1 MGGQVGQE
9 VEWSEGRGV
18 GGSRGL
24 EVWRSGGLEVGRS
37 GGLGRKGEG
46 AHGRC
51 VSGCSP
57 FFLMDSSHFT
67 NSLEDMG
74 TRCQWKISVRL
85 IPQFLYCSLRE
96 RRCWT
101 IFWCGDAGASA
112 ISPAGLLLPPS
123 PRLRW
128 TSRNAGEMPGCPPPR
143 RRTVALPYAHAAGAK
158 VAEGGGLVSGG
169 RRKVAIRPAGQSPL
183 PPPSAKDRPPS
194 SRHKAQ

>member
-1 MGGQVGQE
+1 MGGKLGQE
-9 VEWSEGRGV
+9 VERSEGRGV

-101 IFWCGDAGASA
+101 IFWCGAAKWQSGPPDKARFRHRAQKIAHHRRATRRSKKSCITPSVPA
-112 ISPAGLLLPPS
+112 ILPQPH
-123 PRLRW
+123 RFCLCR
-128 TSRNAGEMPGCPPPR
+128 
-143 RRTVALPYAHAAGAK
+143 
-158 VAEGGGLVSGG
+158 
-169 RRKVAIRPAGQSPL
+169 
-183 PPPSAKDRPPS
+183 S
-194 SRHKAQ
+194 SECCFGIKMGDKPVG